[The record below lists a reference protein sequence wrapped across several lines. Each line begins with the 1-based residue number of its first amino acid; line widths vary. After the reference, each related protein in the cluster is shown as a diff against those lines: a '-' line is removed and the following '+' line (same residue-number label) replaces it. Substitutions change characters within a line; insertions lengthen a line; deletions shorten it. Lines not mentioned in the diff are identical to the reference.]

1 MRRGKAP
8 SAVLSGGM
16 LRAMPR
22 SPRSPWGSETPLSPL
37 TLAELDGRRCVAVA
51 VPLPLPLPCPFPL
64 PLPPSSIVVGVVEVG
79 GSTTVVG
86 GEVGA
91 SQSATGIAQEAL
103 VVTLPSG
110 QAAVAY
116 TVTVA

>member
-1 MRRGKAP
+1 MVVV
-8 SAVLSGGM
+8 VLPF
-16 LRAMPR
+16 PR
-22 SPRSPWGSETPLSPL
+22 
-37 TLAELDGRRCVAVA
+37 
-51 VPLPLPLPCPFPL
+51 PLPRPLPF
-64 PLPPSSIVVGVVEVG
+64 PPSSMVVGVVEVG

-86 GEVGA
+86 GDAGA

-110 QAAVAY
+110 QVAVAY